1 MIFSSN
7 QKFEISGRFEDIK
20 PVLIFL
26 LDVANTYDNV
36 SLTYDFTYGIRKF
49 IYQITN
55 KGDYCIGWYRPD
67 KGDCPKG
74 WKEYDFA
81 FDAEIISKI
90 IAQTMEAHIDK
101 EFDPSNQWDGSSYKG
116 FILTL
121 IDPLVNEEKTGIV
134 NASEGMGIAKFSPYW
149 CFYHK

>member
-7 QKFEISGRFEDIK
+7 QKFEISSRLEDIK

-26 LDVANTYDNV
+26 LSVANTYDNV
-36 SLTYDFTYGIRKF
+36 PLTHDFACGARKF

-67 KGDCPKG
+67 RGDCPMG

-81 FDAEIISKI
+81 FDEEIISKI

-101 EFDPSNQWDGSSYKG
+101 EFDPSNQWDGSSDKG

-121 IDPLVNEEKTGIV
+121 IDPWMNEEKTGIV
-134 NASEGMGIAKFSPYW
+134 NASGGMGIAKFSPYW